1 MKEIQIFKSVE
12 SVRTQVFQWK
22 KNGLSVGF
30 VPTMGFLHKGHLS
43 LLEEAKKTCDKV
55 VMSIFVNPTQ
65 FGEGEDFDS
74 YPRDLERDV
83 KLASEKGIDGV
94 FFPSVEEMYPK
105 NYQTFVE
112 LEKLPNFLCGKTRDG
127 HFRGV
132 ATVVTKLFNIVS
144 PDYAFFGE
152 KDFQQLTIIKQMV
165 KDLHFPIQI
174 KGVPIVREDDGLAM
188 SSRNSYL
195 SSAEREN
202 AVLIHKS
209 LILSAELVEQ
219 GELSASVIKEKAE
232 KNVLQY
238 KDAKIDYI
246 TICDIET
253 LEEIEEI
260 NKPVLM
266 AMAVYMGKT
275 RLIDNKVITPPLK
288 RV

>member
-1 MKEIQIFKSVE
+1 MKEIQIFKSVD
-12 SVRTQVFQWK
+12 SVRTQVSQWK
-22 KNGLSVGF
+22 KEGLLVGF

-43 LLEEAKKTCDKV
+43 LLEEAKKVCDKV

-74 YPRDLERDV
+74 YPRDLDRDV
-83 KLASEKGIDGV
+83 SLASEKGIDGV
-94 FFPSVEEMYPK
+94 FFPSVEEMYPT

-112 LEKLPNFLCGKTRDG
+112 LEKLPKFLCGKTRDG

-132 ATVVTKLFNIVS
+132 ATVVTKLFHIVS

-195 SSAEREN
+195 SSEEREN
-202 AVLIHKS
+202 AVLLHKS
-209 LILSAELVEQ
+209 LMQSVKLVEG
-219 GELSASVIKEKAE
+219 GESSAAVIKEKASE
-232 KNVLQY
+232 LILQY

-246 TICDIET
+246 TVCDPET
-253 LEEIEEI
+253 LEEIKEI

-275 RLIDNKVITPPLK
+275 RLIDNKVITPL
-288 RV
+288 